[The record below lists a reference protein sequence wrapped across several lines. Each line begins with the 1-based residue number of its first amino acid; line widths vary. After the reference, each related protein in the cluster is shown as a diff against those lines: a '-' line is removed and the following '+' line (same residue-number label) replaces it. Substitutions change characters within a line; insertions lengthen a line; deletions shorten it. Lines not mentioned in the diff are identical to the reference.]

1 MGTLDKVSR
10 TMRRLIFSLLLTSY
24 CCFAQKT
31 VQQLETEFLSELV
44 DVHRRDKFVEDEN
57 KKLIEEN
64 DKKENRILALE
75 GKVEKLQQESEL
87 QKNVI
92 EKLST
97 EVEDL
102 KVQLNDTNKEI
113 IGYANHFED

>member
-1 MGTLDKVSR
+1 M
-10 TMRRLIFSLLLTSY
+10 ISL
-24 CCFAQKT
+24 
-31 VQQLETEFLSELV
+31 
-44 DVHRRDKFVEDEN
+44 
-57 KKLIEEN
+57 EN
-64 DKKENRILALE
+64 DKKENRILVLE

-102 KVQLNDTNKEI
+102 KVQLNNTNKEI
-113 IGYANHFED
+113 KGYANHFEDIEGKS